1 MSRRFFLLVDLG
13 QLSMTSAGTSSCEI
27 QTRKRQ
33 ARFFTNREGKK
44 MSSLGKKV
52 VLLYC
57 VDFLIGSGIST
68 CVLGQYY
75 TVCVQLARLLVMC
88 KCWQQQLFH

>member
-1 MSRRFFLLVDLG
+1 
-13 QLSMTSAGTSSCEI
+13 
-27 QTRKRQ
+27 
-33 ARFFTNREGKK
+33 